1 MDLKPWKFTSDDGR
15 FEMDFVPMIN
25 RASYT
30 NLKLLKSLQNQ
41 VLGRFTGKVVLD
53 DGTVVQI
60 KDFIG
65 FAEKVENAW

>member
-1 MDLKPWKFTSDDGR
+1 MDLKPWKFSSDDGR

>member
-1 MDLKPWKFTSDDGR
+1 MALKPWKFTSDDGR

>member
-15 FEMDFVPMIN
+15 SEMDFVPMIN
-25 RASYT
+25 GASYT